1 MIRSLSLFA
10 ILFLYQA
17 TGRAQL
23 RTARVFT
30 DHAVLQRDKPL
41 PVWGW
46 AKPDESLRVELN
58 GQILKTRADTA
69 GRWQVTFAAMPAG
82 GPYRLI
88 VKGKRDSIVLRD
100 LLLGEVWLCSGQ
112 SNMEWPLRLAANAP
126 AEIRAAQHPKI
137 RHLKVDRST
146 AFEPQADL
154 PEDNGGWE
162 VCSPKTAA
170 EFSAVAYFFA
180 LELQKKLGDIP
191 IGLVNSTWGG
201 SQVESWISREA
212 MLGTDEFRGY
222 AEAMPRDWA
231 TADAA
236 LRSRMLRYT
245 LGPAAENPTDE
256 SAYTRP
262 GYDPA
267 RWANG
272 HAPGAWDWQ
281 GIWAYRGQGYM
292 ARSVELA
299 ADLAGRPATLFLA
312 ECDQP
317 FEVFWNGVLIEK
329 GHRKGIV
336 SIKIPSK
343 TLAAGKN
350 TLMLRLSEPSGDE
363 WWEMG
368 LRGSGKDLYLEVDG
382 DKIQLDGEG
391 WKLMPA
397 WSAPHRFAHLQ
408 NNLGTIL
415 YNAMIHPLQPLALR
429 GALWYQGESN
439 AVRAEQYRR
448 AFPLLI
454 SDWRQKWGEP
464 FPFFFVQLSSCGRN
478 QSSNEGSNWAELREA
493 QTLAEGQLPKV
504 GMAVTT
510 DIGEADDIH
519 PRNKKDVGKRLAISA
534 LRIAYQQAAE
544 RGPHF
549 RSVFLEE
556 KSALLTFDFVG
567 EGLLAQDKFGYLRG
581 FEVAGED
588 RVFHYAQ
595 AQVVAADQIRVFHP
609 EGKKPAAV
617 RYAWSDAPTDANIF
631 NRAGLPL
638 GPFRTDDWPMRTR
651 GVKFE

>member
-1 MIRSLSLFA
+1 MIRSFCLLALF
-10 ILFLYQA
+10 FLHQA

-46 AKPDESLRVELN
+46 ATPGESLRAELN
-58 GQILKTRADTA
+58 GQALKTRADTA
-69 GRWQVTFAAMPAG
+69 GRWQVTFAPMPAG
-82 GPYRLI
+82 GPYQLI

-100 LLLGEVWLCSGQ
+100 LLVGEVWLCSGQ
-112 SNMEWPLRLAANAP
+112 SNMEWPLRLSANAT
-126 AEIRAAQHPKI
+126 AEIRAARHPQI
-137 RHLKVDRST
+137 RHLKVNTGT
-146 AFEPQADL
+146 AFEPQSDL
-154 PEDNGGWE
+154 PDDNGSWE

-180 LELQKKLGDIP
+180 LELREKLGDVP
-191 IGLVNSTWGG
+191 IGLLNSTWGG

-231 TADAA
+231 AADAA
-236 LRSRMLRYT
+236 LRGRMLRYT
-245 LGPAAENPTDE
+245 LGADAENPADE

-262 GYDPA
+262 GYDPSK
-267 RWANG
+267 WADG

-292 ARSVELA
+292 ARSVEIP
-299 ADLAGRPATLFLA
+299 ADLAGYPADLFLA

-317 FEVFWNGVLIEK
+317 LEVFWNGKLIEK
-329 GHRKGIV
+329 SHRKGVV
-336 SIKIPSK
+336 SLKIPEK
-343 TLAAGKN
+343 ILIEGKN
-350 TLMLRLSEPSGDE
+350 TLLLRLHEPSAGE

-368 LRGSGKDLYLEVDG
+368 LRGSGKDLYLEVEG
-382 DKIQLDGEG
+382 EKIRLDGEG

-415 YNAMIHPLQPLALR
+415 YNAMIHPLRPLALR

-439 AVRAEQYRR
+439 AGRAEQYRR
-448 AFPLLI
+448 SFPLLI
-454 SDWRQKWGEP
+454 SDWRQKWGYS
-464 FPFFFVQLSSCGRN
+464 FPFLLVQLSSYGRN

-493 QTLAEGQLPKV
+493 QALAESQLPDV
-504 GMAVTT
+504 GLAVTT

-519 PRNKKDVGKRLAISA
+519 PRNKKDVGKRLAASA
-534 LRIAYQQAAE
+534 LRIAYQQGAA
-544 RGPHF
+544 RSPRF
-549 RSVFLEE
+549 RSIVLEE
-556 KSALLTFDFVG
+556 KSALLAVDFAG
-567 EGLLAQDKFGYLRG
+567 EGLFAKDKFGYLRG

-588 RVFHYAQ
+588 HVFHYAQ
-595 AQVVAADQIRVFHP
+595 AQIVASDQIRVFHP
-609 EGKKPAAV
+609 EGKTPAAV
-617 RYAWSDAPTDANIF
+617 RYAWSDAPTDANVF
-631 NRAGLPL
+631 NRAGMPL
-638 GPFRTDDWPMRTR
+638 APFRTDDWPMRTR